1 VQVALQFSR
10 FAISALQ
17 GLRYGL
23 GDGPVHG
30 LALEQAV
37 TVGQGHELGGL
48 G

>member
-23 GDGPVHG
+23 GDGSIHG
-30 LALEQAV
+30 LALQQAL
-37 TVGQGHELGGL
+37 TVGQCHELGGL